1 MAMTVQERVRA
12 TEEAVG
18 QLRVGLGAVGVV
30 LPSLRMDPVSAAGG
44 GPDLPLVDL
53 GRCSVD
59 VALRIVAVLH
69 EVEGVAP

>member
-12 TEEAVG
+12 TEEAVR
-18 QLRVGLGAVGVV
+18 QLRAGLGALGIA

-44 GPDLPLVDL
+44 GAEPPLVDL

-59 VALRIVAVLH
+59 VALRLVAVLD
-69 EVEGVAP
+69 GVAS